1 MRLFATALPLFTACS
16 LPLLTQTALADKINP
31 IAGEHAQSYIEHVF
45 VTVPRHRLK
54 QDTALAISVLAG
66 QDLDNHKASNLGETL
81 QFIPGLASASFGPG
95 VGQPV
100 IRGQQGPRVLS
111 LQNSTASAD
120 AASISGDHAVSVEPL
135 LAEKIEI
142 IRGPASLLYGS
153 GAIGGVVNVID
164 KRVPVA
170 LPKKSTLKGEVRH
183 NSVNDGNTAILAFD
197 SGIKTQNG
205 GWAFHVNAIDRSS
218 NNTDT
223 PTFMRNED
231 IANELENTQSDAESF
246 TLGASYLTDD
256 SYIGFA
262 YSQIDNLYGIP
273 IGAHEHGHEEE
284 EGHDEEEEEEGHE
297 DEEEET
303 VSIDLQ
309 QKRYDVRADVH
320 APFAYAEKIRWF
332 LTHTDYMHAE
342 LEGDEIGTTWSN
354 QTTENRVELLHEQI
368 KGWHGAVGFQMK
380 RSSLEAIGEESYL
393 PQTDTSSQGI
403 FILEDKHIHQ
413 FKFEL
418 GARVERT
425 TLDAQGQANDKV
437 FTSHNFSASSLYTFS
452 DQARLG
458 VAYSHSERAPVT
470 EELFSNAGNSVGSY
484 VEHVATG
491 TIEVGDRNL
500 NTERSNNIDVSFS
513 FNLANTEG
521 YITIFNNQFSDYIY
535 LAETGL
541 EQDEVEVLQYQ
552 QTGADFNGVEV
563 ELKYRLNPNRYTG
576 QTTFTVFG
584 DSIRGE
590 LDTNQDIPRLAPQKI
605 GFKIDYTQPMFN
617 IHTAVMHG
625 FDAKENGNVN
635 TDNFSRVDV
644 ALNITPFKQKD
655 NVIFVQVNNLT
666 DALIRNN
673 TSFLRDIAPE
683 PGRAVKAGIRFS
695 L

>member
-1 MRLFATALPLFTACS
+1 MRLFTTALPFITACS
-16 LPLLTQTALADKINP
+16 LPLLTQSALADTATTVTDKDSS
-31 IAGEHAQSYIEHVF
+31 AYIEHVF

-54 QDTALAISVLAG
+54 QDTALAVSVLAG
-66 QDLDNHKASNLGETL
+66 QDLDNHKAANLGETL

-170 LPKKSTLKGEVRH
+170 LPKETTLKGEVRH

-205 GWAFHVNAIDRSS
+205 GWAFHVNGIDRSS

-231 IANELENTQSDAESF
+231 SVSELENTQSDAQSF
-246 TLGASYLTDD
+246 TLGTSYLTQD

-273 IGAHEHGHEEE
+273 IGAHEHGHEDEGHDDEE
-284 EGHDEEEEEEGHE
+284 EGHDDEHEG
-297 DEEEET
+297 EEET

-309 QKRYDVRADVH
+309 QKRYDVRADLH
-320 APFAYAEKIRWF
+320 APFAYAEKVRWF

-354 QTTENRVELLHEQI
+354 KTTENRVELLHEPI
-368 KGWHGAVGFQMK
+368 KGWHGAVGLQMK
-380 RSSLEAIGEESYL
+380 RSSLEAVGEESYI

-403 FILEDKHIHQ
+403 FILEDKHVNQ

-425 TLDAQGQANDKV
+425 TLDAQGQTSDKV
-437 FTSHNFSASSLYTFS
+437 FTSNNFSASSLYKFN

-458 VAYSHSERAPVT
+458 VAYSHAERAPVT
-470 EELFSNAGNSVGSY
+470 EELFSNAGNSVGNY

-500 NTERSNNIDVSFS
+500 GIERSNNLDVSFS
-513 FNLANTEG
+513 FNVANTEG
-521 YITIFNNQFSDYIY
+521 YVTVFNNKFSDYIY

-552 QTGADFNGVEV
+552 QTGADFNGIEV
-563 ELKYRLNPNRYTG
+563 EIKHRLNANRYNG
-576 QTTFTVFG
+576 KTTLTVFG

-590 LDTNQDIPRLAPQKI
+590 LDNNQDVPRLAPQKL
-605 GFKIDYTQPMFN
+605 GFKVDYSQPTFN

-625 FDAKENGNVN
+625 FDAKENGAVN

-644 ALNITPFKQKD
+644 TLNITPFKQKD